1 MKDQVPHNFP
11 YHAEIR
17 YESERGFNYVSAL
30 GESLIDLIE
39 DIKFQLNNYA
49 HRLPELEVVYELP
62 NTKRKDIT
70 NKVRSLLGD
79 DNG

>member
-1 MKDQVPHNFP
+1 MSFTEVVK
-11 YHAEIR
+11 
-17 YESERGFNYVSAL
+17 
-30 GESLIDLIE
+30 IE

-70 NKVRSLLGD
+70 DKVRSLLGD